1 MMKKYILIPLVVGI
15 LSFTLSSCRS
25 VLSTVGS
32 PKQMGSFARPIA
44 LKDTAQVANYIG
56 GYIENSPTR
65 QFAELSGINMHRPL
79 DEKPNILQGALSFY
93 QYRDMSVHRLLTF
106 YATYG
111 GSVYGG
117 VIDPK
122 NYYGKELVFKKSLNP
137 YANRYFVGFSA
148 SCEFGASIFFNPNKT
163 GVSIS
168 FGVGHNFHY
177 EPFGSLRELMDGID
191 PHSNGL
197 GGIYSPSLV
206 PDLTTLNIDLRYT
219 YPNRRGNMGLIMFT
233 TLIPIAPASL
243 IHMSMAPVDLLFI
256 VPNFQR
262 RAIGFSAYTS
272 IDRFY
277 LDVQF
282 TASQVLN
289 SPLISVGLQYQ
300 LSLEK
305 RKYVEPKKKYRSLWS
320 SFWRWIFG
328 FLY

>member
-1 MMKKYILIPLVVGI
+1 MKKYILIPLVVGV
-15 LSFTLSSCRS
+15 LSFTFSSCKS
-25 VLSTVGS
+25 ILSTVGS
-32 PKQMGSFARPIA
+32 PKQMGSFAKPIA

-65 QFAELSGINMHRPL
+65 QFAEFSGMENTGKPL
-79 DEKPNILQGALSFY
+79 DEQPNILQGALSFY

-137 YANRYFVGFSA
+137 YANKYFVGLSA
-148 SCEFGASIFFNPNKT
+148 SCELGSSIFFNPNKT
-163 GVSIS
+163 GIS
-168 FGVGHNFHY
+168 FSFGLGSNFQY
-177 EPFGSLRELMDGID
+177 QPFGSLRELLDGIEPLSSD
-191 PHSNGL
+191 L
-197 GGIYSPSLV
+197 LAVFASPFQYNFI
-206 PDLTTLNIDLRYT
+206 TLNIDMRYT

-233 TLIPIAPASL
+233 TLIPV
-243 IHMSMAPVDLLFI
+243 MSPLESIFTL
-256 VPNFQR
+256 QGKK

-282 TASQVLN
+282 TGSKLLN

-305 RKYVEPKKKYRSLWS
+305 KKYVEPKKKKR
-320 SFWRWIFG
+320 SFWRRNFN
-328 FLY
+328 FSRKKPVQ